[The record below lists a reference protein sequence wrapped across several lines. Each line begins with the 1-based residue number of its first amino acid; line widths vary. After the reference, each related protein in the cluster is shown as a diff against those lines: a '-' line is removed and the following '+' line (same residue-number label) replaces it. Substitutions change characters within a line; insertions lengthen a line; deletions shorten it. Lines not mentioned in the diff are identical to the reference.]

1 MYKWRQNWPN
11 KNVGGRK
18 VNNLILWMNVNFCS
32 VVSLDTFSDV
42 FSSLFTSHQF
52 LFSANTILLHIADI
66 KEAFENG
73 LL

>member
-1 MYKWRQNWPN
+1 MYKWWQNWPN
-11 KNVGGRK
+11 QNVGGRK

-52 LFSANTILLHIADI
+52 LFSEITFLLHIADI
-66 KEAFENG
+66 KEVFEDD

>member
-1 MYKWRQNWPN
+1 
-11 KNVGGRK
+11 
-18 VNNLILWMNVNFCS
+18 MNVNFCS

-52 LFSANTILLHIADI
+52 LFSESTFLLHIADI
-66 KEAFENG
+66 KEVFEDD

>member
-1 MYKWRQNWPN
+1 
-11 KNVGGRK
+11 
-18 VNNLILWMNVNFCS
+18 MNVNFCS

-52 LFSANTILLHIADI
+52 LFSEITFLLHIADI
-66 KEAFENG
+66 KEVFEDD